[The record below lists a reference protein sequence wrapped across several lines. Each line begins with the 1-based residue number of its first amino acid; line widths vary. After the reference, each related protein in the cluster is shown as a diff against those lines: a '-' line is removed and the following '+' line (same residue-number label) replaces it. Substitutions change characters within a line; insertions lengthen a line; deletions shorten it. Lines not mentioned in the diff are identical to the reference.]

1 MDTTDCDDMAKAVFA
16 ATDAKAC
23 NGPFSPAKAT
33 SAMNWT
39 PWLPLRALSGWR
51 PRDLNSDLIAGVT
64 LAAIAIP
71 EQMATARLGGFA
83 PEIGFFAFVAGSV
96 AFALFGANRHLSSG
110 ADSTITPLFA
120 GGLAVLAASG
130 SPHYLALAA
139 MLALMVGL
147 IVTLSGVFRLGWI
160 ADLLSVPVTTGF
172 LAGIAVHII
181 VSQLPGLLGLPS
193 ESGETLRHIGEIAG
207 NLHLTNPWSLALG
220 LSVFAIV
227 FCADRISARIP
238 GALIGMVLAT
248 MAVAVFGLKDRGVE
262 VLGTLPNGLPQA
274 GLPLTSLD
282 DVQALFPLALLIAIV
297 VMVQTAATSRSFAPR
312 QGEAPDV
319 NRDFVGVGAGSIA
332 SSLFGAFAV
341 NASPPRTAIV
351 AQSGGRS
358 QLSGL
363 IAAAIVLTL
372 GAFGGG
378 LLADVPQ
385 AALAGVLLFVA
396 QHILRWKVFASVYRQ
411 APVEFALILIT
422 MAAIIVLPIETG
434 VAIGIGLSLLH
445 GIWSATRTLPIE
457 LEQVPGT
464 SVWWPPGN
472 PAVGEQL
479 PGVLVAAFQA
489 PLSFVNAD
497 RFKRGLCDL
506 IDTRSE
512 SVRLVVLEASN
523 IVEIDYTA
531 AQALIDTVT
540 HCRKAGAIF
549 AIARLESLRA
559 QAALARFGIA
569 ELIGPER
576 IFHSVD
582 AAIRT
587 LGPGQKPPQQDE
599 VK

>member
-1 MDTTDCDDMAKAVFA
+1 
-16 ATDAKAC
+16 
-23 NGPFSPAKAT
+23 
-33 SAMNWT
+33 MNWSQ
-39 PWLPLRALSGWR
+39 WLPLRALSGWQ
-51 PRDLNSDLIAGVT
+51 PQDLNGDLIAGLT

-96 AFALFGANRHLSSG
+96 AFALFGANRHLSAG

-120 GGLAVLAASG
+120 GSLALLATAG

-181 VSQLPGLLGLPS
+181 VSQMPGLLGLPS
-193 ESGETLRHIGEIAG
+193 ESGETLRRVGEIAG
-207 NLHLTNPWSLALG
+207 SLHLTNPWSLGLG
-220 LSVFAIV
+220 LGVFAIV
-227 FCADRISARIP
+227 FGAELISARIP

-248 MAVAVFGLKDRGVE
+248 TAVAIFGLKGRGVE
-262 VLGTLPNGLPQA
+262 VLGALPNGLPQP
-274 GLPLTSLD
+274 GPPLASLD
-282 DVQALFPLALLIAIV
+282 DLQALVPLALLISIV
-297 VMVQTAATSRSFAPR
+297 VMVQTAATSRSFVPQ
-312 QGEAPDV
+312 QGDPDV

-332 SSLFGAFAV
+332 SGLFGAFAV

-351 AQSGGRS
+351 SQSGGRS

-363 IAAAIVLTL
+363 IAAAIVLAL

-378 LLADVPQ
+378 LLANVPQ
-385 AALAGVLLFVA
+385 AALAGVLMFVA
-396 QHILRWKVFASVYRQ
+396 QHILRWKVFANVYRQ
-411 APVEFALILIT
+411 APVEFVLILIT
-422 MAAIIVLPIETG
+422 MAAIVVLPIQSG
-434 VAIGIGLSLLH
+434 VAVGIGLSLLH

-464 SVWWPPGN
+464 SVWWPPGKPGN
-472 PAVGEQL
+472 GEQIS
-479 PGVLVAAFQA
+479 GVLVAAFQA

-506 IDTRSE
+506 VDARNET
-512 SVRLVVLEASN
+512 VKLVVLEASN

-531 AQALIDTVT
+531 AQALKDTIA
-540 HCRKAGAIF
+540 HCRKTGAIF

-569 ELIGPER
+569 ELVGPQR

-582 AAIRT
+582 AAIKS
-587 LGPGQKPPQQDE
+587 LGPGKQQQQEQDG
-599 VK
+599 VP

>member
-1 MDTTDCDDMAKAVFA
+1 MDRFPQSKAA
-16 ATDAKAC
+16 
-23 NGPFSPAKAT
+23 
-33 SAMNWT
+33 SAMSLSS
-39 PWLPLRALSGWR
+39 WLPLRALRGWT
-51 PRDLNSDLIAGVT
+51 PRDLNGDLIAGMT

-83 PEIGFFAFVAGSV
+83 PEVGFFAFVAGSV
-96 AFALFGANRHLSSG
+96 AFALFGANRHLSAG

-120 GGLAVLAASG
+120 GGLAMLAASG

-139 MLALMVGL
+139 ILALMVGL
-147 IVTLSGVFRLGWI
+147 IVTLSGILRLGWL

-181 VSQLPGLLGLPS
+181 VSQMPGLLGLPS
-193 ESGETLRHIGEIAG
+193 ESGETLRRVGEIAG
-207 NLHLTNPWSLALG
+207 SLHLTNPWSLGLG
-220 LSVFAIV
+220 LGVFAIV
-227 FCADRISARIP
+227 LGADHISPRIP

-248 MAVAVFGLKDRGVE
+248 LAVAAFGLENRGVE
-262 VLGTLPNGLPQA
+262 VLGALPNGLPHA
-274 GLPLTSLD
+274 GLPLASLN
-282 DVQALFPLALLIAIV
+282 DVQALVPLALLIAIV
-297 VMVQTAATSRSFAPR
+297 VMVQTAATSRSFAQ
-312 QGEAPDV
+312 QGDAPDV

-351 AQSGGRS
+351 SQSGGRS
-358 QLSGL
+358 QFSSLV
-363 IAAAIVLTL
+363 AAAIVLAL

-385 AALAGVLLFVA
+385 AALAGVLMFVA

-422 MAAIIVLPIETG
+422 MAAIVVLPIETG
-434 VAIGIGLSLLH
+434 VAVGIGLSLLH

-464 SVWWPPGN
+464 SVWWPPAKPG
-472 PAVGEQL
+472 AGEKL

-497 RFKRGLCDL
+497 RFKRGFCDL
-506 IDTRSE
+506 VDAGKGD
-512 SVRLVVLEASN
+512 VKLAVLEASN

-531 AQALIDTVT
+531 AQALIETIAY
-540 HCRKAGAIF
+540 CRNAGAIF
-549 AIARLESLRA
+549 AIARMESVRA
-559 QAALARFGIA
+559 QEALARFGIID
-569 ELIGPER
+569 LVGPQR

-582 AAIRT
+582 AAIRA
-587 LGPGQKPPQQDE
+587 LHSGQPENQESTPWSS
-599 VK
+599 

>member
-1 MDTTDCDDMAKAVFA
+1 MDQSPQAKAASTV
-16 ATDAKAC
+16 
-23 NGPFSPAKAT
+23 
-33 SAMNWT
+33 NWGQ
-39 PWLPLRALSGWR
+39 WLPLRALSGWQ
-51 PRDLNSDLIAGVT
+51 PGDLNGDVIAGLT

-96 AFALFGANRHLSSG
+96 AFALFGANRHLSAG

-120 GGLAVLAASG
+120 GSLALLATSG

-147 IVTLSGVFRLGWI
+147 IVTLSGIFRLGWI

-181 VSQLPGLLGLPS
+181 VSQMPGLLGLPS
-193 ESGETLRHIGEIAG
+193 ESGETLRRIGEIAG
-207 NLHLTNPWSLALG
+207 NLHLTNPWALG
-220 LSVFAIV
+220 LGLGVFAIV
-227 FCADRISARIP
+227 LGAERISARIP

-248 MAVAVFGLKDRGVE
+248 LAVAVFGLKDRGVE
-262 VLGTLPNGLPQA
+262 VLGALPNGLPRA
-274 GLPLTSLD
+274 GLPLASLD
-282 DVQALFPLALLIAIV
+282 DVQALVPLALLIAIV
-297 VMVQTAATSRSFAPR
+297 VMVQTAATSRSFVPL
-312 QGEAPDV
+312 QGDPDV

-332 SSLFGAFAV
+332 SGLFGAFAV

-351 AQSGGRS
+351 SQSGGRS

-363 IAAAIVLTL
+363 IAAAIVLAL

-385 AALAGVLLFVA
+385 AALAGVLMFVA

-411 APVEFALILIT
+411 APVEFVLILIT
-422 MAAIIVLPIETG
+422 MAAIVVLPIETG
-434 VAIGIGLSLLH
+434 VAVGIGLSLLH
-445 GIWSATRTLPIE
+445 GIWSATRTEPIE

-464 SVWWPPGN
+464 SVWWPPGK
-472 PAVGEQL
+472 PSAGEQL
-479 PGVLVAAFQA
+479 SGVLVAAFQA

-506 IDTRSE
+506 IDARNET
-512 SVRLVVLEASN
+512 VKLVVLEASN

-531 AQALIDTVT
+531 AQALKDTIA
-540 HCRKAGAIF
+540 HCRKAGAVF

-569 ELIGPER
+569 EMVGTQR

-582 AAIRT
+582 AAIKS
-587 LGPGQKPPQQDE
+587 LGPGKQQQQEQDG
-599 VK
+599 VP

>member
-1 MDTTDCDDMAKAVFA
+1 M
-16 ATDAKAC
+16 
-23 NGPFSPAKAT
+23 SL
-33 SAMNWT
+33 SS
-39 PWLPLRALSGWR
+39 WLPLRAPRGWT
-51 PRDLNSDLIAGVT
+51 PRDLNGDLIAGMT

-83 PEIGFFAFVAGSV
+83 PELGFFAFVAGSV
-96 AFALFGANRHLSSG
+96 AFALFGANRHLSAG

-120 GGLAVLAASG
+120 GGLAMLAASG

-139 MLALMVGL
+139 ILALMVGL
-147 IVTLSGVFRLGWI
+147 IVTLSGILRLGWL

-181 VSQLPGLLGLPS
+181 VSQMPGLLGLPP
-193 ESGETLRHIGEIAG
+193 ESGETLRRVGEIAG
-207 NLHLTNPWSLALG
+207 SLHLTNPWSLGLG
-220 LSVFAIV
+220 LGVFAIV
-227 FCADRISARIP
+227 LGADHISPRIP

-248 MAVAVFGLKDRGVE
+248 TAVAVFGLEDRGVE
-262 VLGTLPNGLPQA
+262 VLGALPNGLPHA
-274 GLPLTSLD
+274 GLPLASLN
-282 DVQALFPLALLIAIV
+282 DVQALVPLALLIAIV
-297 VMVQTAATSRSFAPR
+297 VMVQTAATSRSFAQ
-312 QGEAPDV
+312 QGDAPDV

-351 AQSGGRS
+351 SQSGGRS
-358 QLSGL
+358 QFSSLV
-363 IAAAIVLTL
+363 AAAIVLAL

-385 AALAGVLLFVA
+385 AALAGVLMFVA

-422 MAAIIVLPIETG
+422 MAAIVVLPIETG
-434 VAIGIGLSLLH
+434 VAVGIGLSLLH

-464 SVWWPPGN
+464 SVWWPPAKPG
-472 PAVGEQL
+472 AGEKL

-497 RFKRGLCDL
+497 RFKRGFCDL
-506 IDTRSE
+506 VDAGKGD
-512 SVRLVVLEASN
+512 VKLAVLEASN

-531 AQALIDTVT
+531 AQALIETIAY
-540 HCRKAGAIF
+540 CRNAGAIF
-549 AIARLESLRA
+549 AIARMESVRA
-559 QAALARFGIA
+559 QEALARFGIID
-569 ELIGPER
+569 LVGPQR

-582 AAIRT
+582 AAIRA
-587 LGPGQKPPQQDE
+587 LHSGQPENQESTPWSS
-599 VK
+599 

>member
-1 MDTTDCDDMAKAVFA
+1 MDRF
-16 ATDAKAC
+16 
-23 NGPFSPAKAT
+23 PPAKAT

-39 PWLPLRALSGWR
+39 SWLPLRALSGWT
-51 PRDLNSDLIAGVT
+51 PRDLNGDLVAGLT

-83 PEIGFFAFVAGSV
+83 PEVGFFAFVAGSV
-96 AFALFGANRHLSSG
+96 AFALFGANRHLSAG

-120 GGLAVLAASG
+120 GSLAVLAAAG
-130 SPHYLALAA
+130 SPHYLALAS

-147 IVTLSGVFRLGWI
+147 IVILSGVFRLGWV

-181 VSQLPGLLGLPS
+181 FSQLPGLLGLPA
-193 ESGETLRHIGEIAG
+193 ENGQTLRRIGEIAG
-207 NLHLTNPWSLALG
+207 SLHLTNPWSLGLG
-220 LSVFAIV
+220 LGVFGTV
-227 FCADRISARIP
+227 FCAERISARIP

-248 MAVAVFGLKDRGVE
+248 SAVAVFGLEDRGVE
-262 VLGTLPNGLPQA
+262 VLGALPNGLPRA
-274 GLPLTSLD
+274 SLPLASLG
-282 DVQALFPLALLIAIV
+282 DVQALVPLALLIAIV
-297 VMVQTAATSRSFAPR
+297 VMVQTAATSRSFAPQ
-312 QGEAPDV
+312 QGDAPDV
-319 NRDFVGVGAGSIA
+319 NRDFIGVGAGSIA
-332 SSLFGAFAV
+332 SGLFGAFAV

-351 AQSGGRS
+351 SQSGGRS
-358 QLSGL
+358 QVAGI
-363 IAAAIVLTL
+363 IAAAIVLAL

-396 QHILRWKVFASVYRQ
+396 QHILRWKVFANVYRQ

-422 MAAIIVLPIETG
+422 MAAIVVLPIETG

-445 GIWSATRTLPIE
+445 GIWTATRTQLIE

-464 SVWWPPGN
+464 SVWWPPSE
-472 PAVGEQL
+472 PVAGEQL

-497 RFKRGLCDL
+497 GFKRGFVDL
-506 IDTRSE
+506 VDARGG
-512 SVRLVVLEASN
+512 SVKLVVLEASN

-531 AQALIDTVT
+531 AQALIDTIT
-540 HCRKAGAIF
+540 HCRNAGAIF
-549 AIARLESLRA
+549 AIARMESLRA

-569 ELIGPER
+569 DLIGPQR
-576 IFHSVD
+576 IFRSVD
-582 AAIRT
+582 GAIRT
-587 LGPGQKPPQQDE
+587 LAPDQQPQQQD
-599 VK
+599 KAK

>member
-1 MDTTDCDDMAKAVFA
+1 M
-16 ATDAKAC
+16 
-23 NGPFSPAKAT
+23 SL
-33 SAMNWT
+33 SS
-39 PWLPLRALSGWR
+39 WLPLRALRGWT
-51 PRDLNSDLIAGVT
+51 PRDLNGDLIAGMT

-83 PEIGFFAFVAGSV
+83 PEVGFFAFVAGSV
-96 AFALFGANRHLSSG
+96 AFALFGANRHLSAG

-120 GGLAVLAASG
+120 GGLAMLAASG

-139 MLALMVGL
+139 ILALMVGL
-147 IVTLSGVFRLGWI
+147 IVTLSGILRLGWL

-181 VSQLPGLLGLPS
+181 VSQMPGLLGLPS
-193 ESGETLRHIGEIAG
+193 ESGETLRRVGEIAG
-207 NLHLTNPWSLALG
+207 SLHLTNPWSLGLG
-220 LSVFAIV
+220 LGVFAIV
-227 FCADRISARIP
+227 LGADHISPRIP

-248 MAVAVFGLKDRGVE
+248 LAVAAFGLENRGVE
-262 VLGTLPNGLPQA
+262 VLGALPNGLPHA
-274 GLPLTSLD
+274 GLPLASLN
-282 DVQALFPLALLIAIV
+282 DVQALVPLALLIAIV
-297 VMVQTAATSRSFAPR
+297 VMVQTAATSRSFAQ
-312 QGEAPDV
+312 QGDAPDV

-351 AQSGGRS
+351 SQSGGRS
-358 QLSGL
+358 QFSSLV
-363 IAAAIVLTL
+363 AAAIVLAL

-385 AALAGVLLFVA
+385 AALAGVLMFVA

-422 MAAIIVLPIETG
+422 MAAIVVLPIETG
-434 VAIGIGLSLLH
+434 VAVGIGLSLLH

-464 SVWWPPGN
+464 SVWWPPAKPG
-472 PAVGEQL
+472 AGEKL

-497 RFKRGLCDL
+497 RFKRGFCDL
-506 IDTRSE
+506 VDAGKGD
-512 SVRLVVLEASN
+512 VKLAVLEASN

-531 AQALIDTVT
+531 AQALIETIAY
-540 HCRKAGAIF
+540 CRNAGAIF
-549 AIARLESLRA
+549 AIARMESVRA
-559 QAALARFGIA
+559 QEALARFGIID
-569 ELIGPER
+569 LVGPQR

-582 AAIRT
+582 AAIRA
-587 LGPGQKPPQQDE
+587 LHSGQPENQESTPWSS
-599 VK
+599 

>member
-1 MDTTDCDDMAKAVFA
+1 
-16 ATDAKAC
+16 
-23 NGPFSPAKAT
+23 
-33 SAMNWT
+33 MNWSQ
-39 PWLPLRALSGWR
+39 WLPLRALSGWQ
-51 PRDLNSDLIAGVT
+51 PADLNGDLIAGLT

-96 AFALFGANRHLSSG
+96 AFALFGANRHLSAG

-120 GGLAVLAASG
+120 GSLALLATAG

-181 VSQLPGLLGLPS
+181 VSQMPGLLGLPS
-193 ESGETLRHIGEIAG
+193 ESGETLRRVGEIAG
-207 NLHLTNPWSLALG
+207 SLHLTNPWSLGLG
-220 LSVFAIV
+220 LGVFAIV
-227 FCADRISARIP
+227 FGAERISARIP

-248 MAVAVFGLKDRGVE
+248 TAVAVFGLKDRGVE
-262 VLGTLPNGLPQA
+262 VLGALPNGLPQP
-274 GLPLTSLD
+274 GLPLASFD
-282 DVQALFPLALLIAIV
+282 DVQALVPLALLISIV
-297 VMVQTAATSRSFAPR
+297 VMVQTAATSRSFVPE
-312 QGEAPDV
+312 QGDPDV

-332 SSLFGAFAV
+332 SGLFGAFAV

-351 AQSGGRS
+351 SQSGGRS

-363 IAAAIVLTL
+363 IAAAIVLAL

-385 AALAGVLLFVA
+385 AALAGVLMFVA
-396 QHILRWKVFASVYRQ
+396 QHILRWKVFANVYRQ
-411 APVEFALILIT
+411 APVEFVLILIT
-422 MAAIIVLPIETG
+422 MAAIVVLPIETG
-434 VAIGIGLSLLH
+434 VAVGIGLSLLH

-464 SVWWPPGN
+464 SVWWPPGK
-472 PAVGEQL
+472 PGAGEQL
-479 PGVLVAAFQA
+479 SGVLVAAFQA

-506 IDTRSE
+506 VDARNET
-512 SVRLVVLEASN
+512 VKLVVLEASN

-531 AQALIDTVT
+531 AQALKDTIT
-540 HCRKAGAIF
+540 HCRKTGAIF

-569 ELIGPER
+569 ELVGPQR

-582 AAIRT
+582 AAIKS
-587 LGPGQKPPQQDE
+587 LGPGTQQQQEQDGAP
-599 VK
+599 